1 MITGME
7 TLLKVLFGVGMIL
20 VAIVLVNLVGA
31 LIIYAGWNWGLVGAV
46 SFANPVSLG
55 QAFWLSLLPASLVV
69 SVRRSYD

>member
-1 MITGME
+1 MD
-7 TLLKVLFGVGMIL
+7 TLLKVLFGVGAIL
-20 VAIVLVNLVGA
+20 ALIVLVNLIGA

-69 SVRRSYD
+69 TVRKSGD